1 MNISDVMIHI
11 KEPLNEEAR
20 TALEHT
26 LQKVEGVVSPRFNP
40 GKEHLLM
47 VAYDTERTSTAT
59 LLEKARTAGYTAK
72 LVGM

>member
-20 TALEHT
+20 TALESA

-47 VAYDTERTSTAT
+47 VAYDTERTSTAA
-59 LLEKARTAGYTAK
+59 LLEKTRTAGYTAK

>member
-20 TALEHT
+20 TALET
-26 LQKVEGVVSPRFNP
+26 ALQQVEGVVSPRFNP

-47 VAYDTERTSTAT
+47 VAYDTERTSTAA
-59 LLEKARTAGYTAK
+59 LLEKTRTAGYTAR